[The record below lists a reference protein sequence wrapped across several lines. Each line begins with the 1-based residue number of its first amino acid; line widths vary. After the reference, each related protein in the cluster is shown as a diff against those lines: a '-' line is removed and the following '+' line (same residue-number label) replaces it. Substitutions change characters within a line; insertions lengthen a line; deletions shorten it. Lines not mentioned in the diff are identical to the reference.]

1 MARGSVNIFEQ
12 HVEKITLGLAA
23 VFLLLMVY
31 LYMVRSPNRV
41 SYGNQKLAPAE
52 LTEAIQRDT
61 EALKKAMSNAPAVDT
76 DVPDYSAQLLEQHSA
91 GLFKRQAGQEPLVP
105 DRLPWAA
112 DFGLPIPNLAEE
124 QEEGQSDIAL
134 VPPLAPTAPV
144 SRAGRNLVIRE
155 RSSLT
160 QTSEDDEGGP
170 ASEAVELP
178 WVTVAAYFDR
188 AAQQDAMTKAGY
200 ATYLSKIYIAGVDVQ
215 RQELLAD
222 GNYSEWQ
229 DVTPS
234 MAMPQ
239 VGTPAPEIDANSGV
253 LINRDALN
261 NVFATIKANQASIC
275 QPPFYRIEAG
285 EEWRMPP
292 LDGYPDADGPKTAAK
307 GAKQPSK
314 EDGRKG
320 PIKVDPNPVD
330 DKTARDKATQAL
342 KRAEDA
348 YRSGQDDAA
357 LQAAEEV
364 LGNKAATARAR
375 NRARAIRRS
384 VRLMEKQKGASAKPA
399 FPVQTRKEGSQE
411 ANLVAHPDDP
421 NKVAVWFHDDTVESG
436 KSYRYRL
443 RVNLWNRYLGK
454 FAALKDREQAKLPV
468 LLGDWSLPGEPVTV
482 PPAAYFFVTS
492 APPGK
497 DTVGVTVYKWHKG
510 ERVSKIFYVGVGD
523 LIGQVQEG
531 ETGILDRE
539 TLQPTRES
547 VDYSTGALVLD
558 LRLNQPVVQRNIS
571 DKEKGEFSLRDTESA
586 VLVYLDPADGQVK
599 QRVERFDRY
608 DPTLRALR
616 DLEEGTEK

>member
-23 VFLLLMVY
+23 IFLLLMVY

-41 SYGNQKLAPAE
+41 SYGNEKLAPAE

-76 DVPDYSAQLLEQHSA
+76 DVPDYSAQLLAQHSA
-91 GLFKRQAGQEPLVP
+91 GLFKRQGGQEPLVQ
-105 DRLPWAA
+105 DRLLLAA
-112 DFGLPIPNLAEE
+112 DFGLPIPNLSEE
-124 QEEGQSDIAL
+124 QEEGQSDIVL

-155 RSSLT
+155 RTSLT
-160 QTSEDDEGGP
+160 QTFEQDESGQT
-170 ASEAVELP
+170 EAVELP

-239 VGTPAPEIDANSGV
+239 VSIPTPDIDANTGV
-253 LINRDALN
+253 LINPLADVL
-261 NVFATIKANQASIC
+261 ATIKANQASIC

-307 GAKQPSK
+307 QTQKP
-314 EDGRKG
+314 DGGKG
-320 PIKVDPNPVD
+320 SITVDPNPVD

-348 YRSGQDDAA
+348 YRNSQDETA
-357 LQAAEEV
+357 LRAAEEV

-375 NRARAIRRS
+375 NRARYIQRSIR
-384 VRLMEKQKGASAKPA
+384 LLEKQKGSSAESLA
-399 FPVQTRKEGSQE
+399 PVQKPNEGGDES
-411 ANLVAHPDDP
+411 NLITHPSDP
-421 NKVAVWFHDDTVESG
+421 NKLAVWFHDDTVESG

-454 FAALKDREQAKLPV
+454 FAALKDREQGKAPV
-468 LLGDWSLPGEPVTV
+468 LLGDWSLPGEPVIV

-497 DTVGVTVYKWHKG
+497 DTAGVTVYKWHKG
-510 ERVSKIFYVGVGD
+510 ERVSRIFYVGIGD

-531 ETGILDRE
+531 ETGILDRQ
-539 TLQPTRES
+539 TLQPMRES
-547 VDYSTGALVLD
+547 VDFSTGALVLD
-558 LRLNQPVVQRNIS
+558 LRLNQPVVQRTIS
-571 DKEKGEFSLRDTESA
+571 DKDKGEFSLRDAESA

-616 DLEEGTEK
+616 ELEEGT

>member
-23 VFLLLMVY
+23 IFLLLMVY

-41 SYGNQKLAPAE
+41 SYGNEKLAPAE

-76 DVPDYSAQLLEQHSA
+76 DVPDYSAQLLAQHSA
-91 GLFKRQAGQEPLVP
+91 GLFKRQGGQEPLVP
-105 DRLPWAA
+105 DRLLLAA
-112 DFGLPIPNLAEE
+112 DFGLPIPNLSEE
-124 QEEGQSDIAL
+124 QEEGQSDIVL

-155 RSSLT
+155 RTSLT
-160 QTSEDDEGGP
+160 QTFEQDESGQT
-170 ASEAVELP
+170 EAVELP

-239 VGTPAPEIDANSGV
+239 VSIPTPDIDANTGV
-253 LINRDALN
+253 LINPLADVL
-261 NVFATIKANQASIC
+261 ATIKANQASIC

-307 GAKQPSK
+307 QTQKP
-314 EDGRKG
+314 DGGKG
-320 PIKVDPNPVD
+320 SITVDPNPVD

-348 YRSGQDDAA
+348 YRNSQDETA
-357 LQAAEEV
+357 LRAAEEV

-375 NRARAIRRS
+375 NRARSIQRSIR
-384 VRLMEKQKGASAKPA
+384 LLEKQKGSSAGSLA
-399 FPVQTRKEGSQE
+399 PVQKPNEGGDES
-411 ANLVAHPDDP
+411 NVITHPSDP
-421 NKVAVWFHDDTVESG
+421 NKLAVWFHDDTVESG

-454 FAALKDREQAKLPV
+454 FAALKDREQGKAPV
-468 LLGDWSLPGEPVTV
+468 LLGDWSLPGEPVIV

-497 DTVGVTVYKWHKG
+497 DTAGVTVYKWHKG
-510 ERVSKIFYVGVGD
+510 ERVSRIFYVGIGD

-531 ETGILDRE
+531 ETGILDRQ
-539 TLQPTRES
+539 TLQPMRES
-547 VDYSTGALVLD
+547 VDFSTGALVLD
-558 LRLNQPVVQRNIS
+558 LRLNQPVVQRTIS
-571 DKEKGEFSLRDTESA
+571 DKDKGEFSLRDAESA

-616 DLEEGTEK
+616 ELEEGT